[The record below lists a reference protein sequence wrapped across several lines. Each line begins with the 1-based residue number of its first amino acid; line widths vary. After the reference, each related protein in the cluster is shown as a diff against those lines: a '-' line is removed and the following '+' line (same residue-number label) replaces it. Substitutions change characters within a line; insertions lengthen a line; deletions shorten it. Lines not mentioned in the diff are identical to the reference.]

1 MSRQEKSMKRLA
13 LAGMLTAVAA
23 ALSVLERFLPLQAVI
38 PLPGVK
44 LGLANVVT
52 MFALFFLDFKTS
64 AAIVLARCLLGALLG
79 GGPTGLIFSL
89 TGSTLAL
96 LVMAPLMRGYGRAF
110 SLFGISIAGAAAHN
124 IGQVL
129 AACAMLGDIALLA
142 YLPALLATALA
153 TGALTAAA
161 ATPFFLKFRATGVV
175 ENMLGR
181 PSASRQPQ

>member
-1 MSRQEKSMKRLA
+1 MSAGKINMKRLA

-23 ALSVLERFLPLQAVI
+23 ALSVLERLLPLQAVV

-52 MFALFFLDFKTS
+52 MFALFFLDFRT
-64 AAIVLARCLLGALLG
+64 AAAVVAARCLLGALLG
-79 GGPTGLIFSL
+79 GGPTGLLFSM

-96 LVMAPLMRGYGRAF
+96 LVMAALMRGYGRVF

-124 IGQVL
+124 IGQIL
-129 AACAMLGDIALLA
+129 AAMAVLGDTAVLA
-142 YLPALLATALA
+142 YLPLLLAAGLV

-161 ATPFFLKFRATGVV
+161 ATPFFTKFKSTGSVDRMLLK
-175 ENMLGR
+175 
-181 PSASRQPQ
+181 

>member
-1 MSRQEKSMKRLA
+1 MSVGKINIKKLA

-23 ALSVLERFLPLQAVI
+23 ALSVLERFLPLQAVM

-44 LGLANVVT
+44 LGLSNVVT

-79 GGPTGLIFSL
+79 GGPTGFLFSI

-96 LVMAPLMRGYGRAF
+96 LLMAALMKGYGRAF

-124 IGQVL
+124 LGQVL
-129 AACAMLGDIALLA
+129 AAMMILGEPAVLA
-142 YLPALLATALA
+142 YLPLLMGAGLI

-161 ATPFFLKFRATGVV
+161 ATPFFKKFKSTGMV
-175 ENMLGR
+175 ER
-181 PSASRQPQ
+181 I